1 MIIRTLPI
9 TYREFSSL
17 LGIDYYIWPF
27 IKDHKDP
34 IPDLVKNI
42 PRFTQPYD
50 YKYLHSP
57 ITQDIYVTAK
67 SHNLKDIAESIDYF
81 FNSNEFKEL
90 VKSGPKTFWVPDLS
104 GQIDGLTQELYD
116 GVVNEYM
123 TESGGNYAVI
133 ITKNEIFDDEFWI

>member
-17 LGIDYYIWPF
+17 LGVDYYIWPF
-27 IKDHKDP
+27 VKGHKDP
-34 IPDLVKNI
+34 IPDLIKNI

-50 YKYLHSP
+50 YKQHNP

-67 SHNLKDIAESIDYF
+67 SHNLKDIAESIDCF

-104 GQIDGLTQELYD
+104 GQIAGLTQELYD
-116 GVVNEYM
+116 GVVDEYM